1 VIDGHPNPPFR
12 CLYYKNRAA
21 GKSGNWTGIFKTAG
35 YLLTPS
41 TASAF
46 AFKHADGLAAERVK
60 YATDEIELSVALL
73 APAIFP
79 GFFACKFFAAEEVH
93 FSPLHERGN
102 KYQKA
107 QIFRDQ
113 DADIQ
118 Y

>member
-1 VIDGHPNPPFR
+1 MAIPIRPFGVSIIR
-12 CLYYKNRAA
+12 SERRVKVA
-21 GKSGNWTGIFKTAG
+21 TGRGSLRLQGA
-35 YLLTPS
+35 LLAPS

-60 YATDEIELSVALL
+60 YATDEIEVSVALL